1 MTMIRSLGFI
11 GWRGMVG
18 SVLLERMREEG
29 DLDYVEELSLYSTS
43 QAGQP
48 GPELA
53 NAQPLLADAMD
64 LDSLSTMD
72 VIISCQGGDY
82 TQKIHAPLRG
92 MGWQGYWLDAAS
104 TLRMKSDSTII
115 LDPLNRSMIEQSLSS
130 GQRDFIGGNC
140 TVSLMLMA
148 LHGLFKENL
157 VEWITAMTYQA
168 ISGGG
173 AQQMRELLIQMGEI
187 HEHAKP
193 LLHLQESSILDIDSR
208 VSEYLNS
215 GALTTSSIG
224 YPLANNLL
232 PWIDI
237 DLDNGTGR
245 EEWKGQAE
253 TSKILGRED
262 NPIPLDSTCVRVG
275 TLRCHSQAFTI
286 ALSQDVGIDDLTDI
300 MGQANQWVKVVP
312 NNKQDT
318 LQSLTPVAVSGSMD
332 IAVGRIRKNAFDS
345 KIMTVFTVGD
355 QLLWGAAEPLRRMLG
370 ILSEQQAYSDSY
382 ID

>member
-1 MTMIRSLGFI
+1 
-11 GWRGMVG
+11 MVG
-18 SVLLERMREEG
+18 SVLLARMREEG
-29 DLDYVEELSLYSTS
+29 DLEHVEELVLYSTS

-48 GPELA
+48 GPELP
-53 NAQPLLADAMD
+53 NTRPLLADAID

-72 VIISCQGGDY
+72 AIISCQGGDY
-82 TQKIHAPLRG
+82 TQKIHAPLRD

-104 TLRMKSDSTII
+104 TLRMSDNSTII
-115 LDPLNRSMIEQSLSS
+115 LDPLNQSIIRQNLAK

-187 HEHAKP
+187 HEHVTP
-193 LLHLQESSILDIDSR
+193 LLRLQESSILDIDSR
-208 VSEYLNS
+208 VNEYLNS
-215 GALTTSSIG
+215 SALTTGAIG
-224 YPLANNLL
+224 SPLANNLL

-237 DLDNGTGR
+237 DLDNGIGR
-245 EEWKGQAE
+245 EEWKGYAE
-253 TSKILGRED
+253 TNKILGREN
-262 NPIPLDSTCVRVG
+262 NPIPIESTCVRVG
-275 TLRCHSQAFTI
+275 TFRCHSQAFTI
-286 ALSQDVGIDDLTDI
+286 ALSQDVGIDDLADI
-300 MGQANQWVKVVP
+300 MGQANQWVKVIP

-318 LQSLTPVAVSGSMD
+318 LQSLTPAAVSGSMD
-332 IAVGRIRKNAFDS
+332 IAVGRIRKTVFNS
-345 KIMTVFTVGD
+345 RIMTVFTVGD

-370 ILSEQQAYSDSY
+370 ILSEYQTDGDS
-382 ID
+382 

>member
-1 MTMIRSLGFI
+1 MKRLGFV

-18 SVLLERMREEG
+18 SVLLARMREEG
-29 DLDYVEELSLYSTS
+29 DLEHVEELVLYSTS

-48 GPELA
+48 GPELP
-53 NAQPLLADAMD
+53 NTRPLLADAID

-72 VIISCQGGDY
+72 AIISCQGGDY
-82 TQKIHAPLRG
+82 TQKIHAPLRD

-104 TLRMKSDSTII
+104 TLRMSDNSTII
-115 LDPLNRSMIEQSLSS
+115 LDPLNQSIIRQNLAK

-187 HEHAKP
+187 HEHVTP
-193 LLHLQESSILDIDSR
+193 LLRLQESSILDIDSR
-208 VSEYLNS
+208 VNEYLNS
-215 GALTTSSIG
+215 SALTTGAIG
-224 YPLANNLL
+224 SPLANNLL

-237 DLDNGTGR
+237 DLDNGIGR
-245 EEWKGQAE
+245 EEWKGYAE
-253 TSKILGRED
+253 TNKILGREN
-262 NPIPLDSTCVRVG
+262 NPIPIESTCVRVG
-275 TLRCHSQAFTI
+275 TFRCHSQAFTI
-286 ALSQDVGIDDLTDI
+286 ALSQDVGIDDLADI
-300 MGQANQWVKVVP
+300 MGQANQWVKVIP

-318 LQSLTPVAVSGSMD
+318 LQSLTPAAVSGSMD
-332 IAVGRIRKNAFDS
+332 IAVGRIRKTVFNS
-345 KIMTVFTVGD
+345 RIMTVFTVGD

-370 ILSEQQAYSDSY
+370 ILSEYQTDGDS
-382 ID
+382 

>member
-1 MTMIRSLGFI
+1 MKKVKRLGFV

-18 SVLLERMREEG
+18 SVLLGRMQEEG
-29 DLDYVEELSLYSTS
+29 DLDYVEELVLYSTS

-53 NAQPLLADAMD
+53 NTQPLLADAMD
-64 LDSLSTMD
+64 LDSLSTLD

-82 TQKIHAPLRG
+82 TQKVYAPLRD

-104 TLRMKSDSTII
+104 TLRMNNSSTII
-115 LDPLNRSMIEQSLSS
+115 LDPLNQSIIKENLAN

-187 HEHAKP
+187 HEHATP
-193 LLHLQESSILDIDSR
+193 LLRLQESSILDIDSR
-208 VSEYLNS
+208 INEYLNS
-215 GALTTSSIG
+215 DALTTGTIG

-237 DLDNGTGR
+237 DLGNGTSR
-245 EEWKGQAE
+245 EEWKGHAE
-253 TSKILGRED
+253 TNKILGRED
-262 NPIPLDSTCVRVG
+262 NPIPIESTCVRVG
-275 TLRCHSQAFTI
+275 TFRCHSQAFTI
-286 ALSQDVGIDDLTDI
+286 ALSQDVGVDDLTDI
-300 MGQANQWVKVVP
+300 IEQANQWVKVIP
-312 NNKQDT
+312 NNRQNT

-332 IAVGRIRKNAFDS
+332 IAVGKIRKTAFNS
-345 KIMTVFTVGD
+345 KIMTIFTVGD

-370 ILSEQQAYSDSY
+370 ILAERS
-382 ID
+382 

>member
-1 MTMIRSLGFI
+1 
-11 GWRGMVG
+11 MVG
-18 SVLLERMREEG
+18 SVLLGRMQEEG
-29 DLDYVEELSLYSTS
+29 DLDYVEELVLYSTS

-53 NAQPLLADAMD
+53 NTQPLLADAMD
-64 LDSLSTMD
+64 LDSLSTLD

-82 TQKIHAPLRG
+82 TQKVYAPLRD

-104 TLRMKSDSTII
+104 TLRMNNSSTII
-115 LDPLNRSMIEQSLSS
+115 LDPLNQSIIKENLAN

-187 HEHAKP
+187 HEHATP
-193 LLHLQESSILDIDSR
+193 LLRLQESSILDIDSR
-208 VSEYLNS
+208 INEYLNS
-215 GALTTSSIG
+215 DALTTGTIG

-237 DLDNGTGR
+237 DLDNGTSR
-245 EEWKGQAE
+245 EEWKGHAE
-253 TSKILGRED
+253 TNKILGRED
-262 NPIPLDSTCVRVG
+262 NPIPIESTCVRVG
-275 TLRCHSQAFTI
+275 TFRCHSQAFTI
-286 ALSQDVGIDDLTDI
+286 ALSQDVGVDDLTDI
-300 MGQANQWVKVVP
+300 IEQANQWVKVIP
-312 NNKQDT
+312 NNRQNT

-332 IAVGRIRKNAFDS
+332 IAVGKIRKTAFNS
-345 KIMTVFTVGD
+345 KIMTIFTVGD

-370 ILSEQQAYSDSY
+370 ILAERS
-382 ID
+382 

>member
-1 MTMIRSLGFI
+1 MIKRLGFV

-18 SVLLERMREEG
+18 SVLLARMREEG
-29 DLDYVEELSLYSTS
+29 DLEHVEELVLYSTS

-48 GPELA
+48 GPELP
-53 NAQPLLADAMD
+53 NTRPLLADAID

-72 VIISCQGGDY
+72 AIISCQGGDY
-82 TQKIHAPLRG
+82 TQKIHAPLRD

-104 TLRMKSDSTII
+104 TLRMSDNSTII
-115 LDPLNRSMIEQSLSS
+115 LDPLNQSIIRQNLAK

-187 HEHAKP
+187 HEHVTP
-193 LLHLQESSILDIDSR
+193 LLRLQESSILDIDSR
-208 VSEYLNS
+208 VNEYLNS
-215 GALTTSSIG
+215 SALTTGAIG
-224 YPLANNLL
+224 SPLANNLL

-237 DLDNGTGR
+237 DLDNGIGR
-245 EEWKGQAE
+245 EEWKGYAE
-253 TSKILGRED
+253 TNKILGREN
-262 NPIPLDSTCVRVG
+262 NPIPIESTCVRVG
-275 TLRCHSQAFTI
+275 TFRCHSQAFTI
-286 ALSQDVGIDDLTDI
+286 ALSQDVGIDDLADI
-300 MGQANQWVKVVP
+300 MGQANQWVKVIP

-318 LQSLTPVAVSGSMD
+318 LQSLTPAAVSGSMD
-332 IAVGRIRKNAFDS
+332 IAVGRIRKTVFNS
-345 KIMTVFTVGD
+345 RIMTVFTVGD

-370 ILSEQQAYSDSY
+370 ILSEYQTDGDS
-382 ID
+382 